1 MHKDK
6 KINGNKLNQRKHY

>member
-6 KINGNKLNQRKHY
+6 KINGNKLNQRKH